1 MLPLEANEMQA
12 KGEGIPGQR
21 RALGRGLSALLP
33 DRPLPVAAP
42 EGDSGRTESVQR
54 LPIDGIDP
62 NPYQPRRIFNQ
73 DAIEELAQSIRTDGL
88 IQPIIVRR
96 NGPRYSLVV
105 GERRW
110 RAARLAGLTQIP
122 AIIQDIPQDRV
133 LEVTLVENI
142 QREDLNPIEVALAL
156 NRMVQELNLSH
167 ETLASRTGKNRTT
180 ITNLLRLLRLPKD
193 IQELVAEKRISM
205 GHARAILALENE
217 DQQRAVAEK
226 TAAQGL
232 SVRQVERLVRKMAR
246 PPEPDAE
253 KPVDPNVAAAIDE
266 LERALGTKV
275 RLVQQG
281 DSKGRLEIEYYSA
294 EDLDRIYEVIVGS
307 PE

>member
-1 MLPLEANEMQA
+1 MEANEMQV
-12 KGEGIPGQR
+12 KSEGMPTQR
-21 RALGRGLSALLP
+21 KALGRGLSALLP
-33 DRPLPVAAP
+33 DRPTPFAVP
-42 EGDSGRTESVQR
+42 EGEPGVESVQR

-88 IQPIIVRR
+88 IQPIVVRR

-110 RAARLAGLTQIP
+110 RAARLAGLLQIP

-156 NRMVQELNLSH
+156 NRMIQELGLSH

-217 DQQRAVAEK
+217 EQQRALAEK

-232 SVRQVERLVRKMAR
+232 SVRQVERLARKIAQ
-246 PPEPDAE
+246 PPEVEPE
-253 KPVDPNVAAAIDE
+253 KPVDPNVAAAVEE

-275 RLVQQG
+275 RLLQQG
-281 DSKGRLEIEYYSA
+281 ENKGRLEIEYYSA
-294 EDLDRIYEVIVGS
+294 EDLDRIYEVIVGT
-307 PE
+307 PA